1 MSQRRGGA
9 KQQQH
14 KLVLTYHIQPQLG
27 AQLVPQLL
35 KRHSTEEVWSS
46 AGHKMVLTY
55 NIPPQLKLGL
65 CQTWRTADTTVLAAR
80 LQNVQTVSKVG
91 CTLTYDIQPQL
102 GAQLIPERVVGVVA
116 APHRVEVQLLHQ
128 PDVLRMMHFRMTLG
142 YDLQAAAA
150 RHRVEVQL
158 LHQPD
163 VLHQWQFAD
172 TAKVSKLLQLM
183 HRNAL
188 QYSCFISRMSCG
200 LRCGW
205 ADNARQVRNVRGARA
220 RHAVESSCFI
230 HQIPQKQT

>member
-1 MSQRRGGA
+1 
-9 KQQQH
+9 
-14 KLVLTYHIQPQLG
+14 
-27 AQLVPQLL
+27 
-35 KRHSTEEVWSS
+35 
-46 AGHKMVLTY
+46 MVLTY
-55 NIPPQLKLGL
+55 NTQPQLELGL

-116 APHRVEVQLLHQ
+116 AP
-128 PDVLRMMHFRMTLG
+128 
-142 YDLQAAAA
+142 
-150 RHRVEVQL
+150 HRVEVQL